1 MTKAVL
7 THKPKSIYD
16 DLPELR
22 YHFPR
27 TYLRQV
33 EDAIGDFVLYYEPG
47 RTGLDERD
55 RTGRRSYV
63 AVARI
68 QAVEKDRQ
76 QPDHY
81 YALIEPGSYLVF
93 DRAVPFQE
101 SGHYYERIL
110 HHADN
115 RTNKGAFGRAVR
127 RLADD
132 EFEAILAAGFARE
145 LGADEAEWDLPEPN
159 LRPDWQLP
167 GAMPV
172 PGLAE
177 TPALFERP
185 IVERILSRPLRDA
198 AFKRA
203 VRDAYGATCAVTGL
217 KLTNGRGRPEVQAA
231 HIRPVEHHGP
241 DSVRNGIAL
250 SATVHWLF
258 DRGLIAV
265 GPPPRYD
272 IVVGRKGL
280 PEAMTRLINTD
291 RRLKV
296 PASPLLQPAEAF
308 LDFHRSEVFD
318 RS

>member
-7 THKPKSIYD
+7 THKPGSIYD

-33 EDAIGDFVLYYEPG
+33 EAAIGDFILYYEPG

-55 RTGRRSYV
+55 RTGRKSYV
-63 AVARI
+63 AVARVE
-68 QAVEKDRQ
+68 AVESDPRQ
-76 QPDHY
+76 AEHY
-81 YALIEPGSYLVF
+81 FALIEPGSYLVL
-93 DRAVPFQE
+93 DRPVPFQE
-101 SGHYYERIL
+101 GGRYYERVL
-110 HHADN
+110 RHPDD

-127 RLADD
+127 TLADD

-145 LGADEAEWDLPEPN
+145 LGADEAEWDLPEPTI
-159 LRPDWQLP
+159 RPDWQVP
-167 GAMPV
+167 GAPPA
-172 PGLAE
+172 PGLTEA
-177 TPALFERP
+177 PALFERP

-203 VRDAYGATCAVTGL
+203 VREAYDATCAVTGL

-231 HIRPVEHHGP
+231 HIRAVEHQGP

-258 DRGLIAV
+258 DRGLISV
-265 GPPPRYD
+265 GPPPRFD
-272 IVVGRKGL
+272 IVIGRKGL
-280 PEAMTRLINTD
+280 PEAMTRLINPD
-291 RRLKV
+291 GRLKV
-296 PASPLLQPAEAF
+296 PASPLLQPAAAF
-308 LDFHRSEVFD
+308 LDFHRSEVFE